1 MILAICEFFAFYL
14 TFQILYARYG
24 SSLRTIP
31 GPFFASFSNV
41 LKVLAVYKDAMP
53 QWNIAVHRKYG
64 SVVRIGPKHVSFSS
78 PEALQIIHGSRQ
90 AYPKSDFYKP
100 TAANFEG
107 APLLNLFA
115 VQDVNY
121 HSSLKKTIGG
131 LYTKAAVLE
140 LESKIDLCM
149 KMFIDQMR
157 KQTHEINPT
166 NLDISLWVHL
176 FSFDCLGELNVSK
189 TFGFM
194 ETGKDFNG
202 MIEGSDRI
210 LAITGLY
217 AQAPLLQGI
226 RWIKGNLWAPKGLNP
241 VLKYTASA
249 LRERLEKPTETPD
262 ILNNFLRLREAQ
274 PDKISMRDITG
285 SIYINLMAGHDVL
298 AVTLRA
304 ILYYVARTPR
314 VETKLRTELGSLYSN
329 YALSDIIPYVELTKL
344 SYLGAVINES
354 LRIHGNLGLVNER
367 VTPAEG
373 AIIDGFK
380 IPGGTIVGINPWVIH
395 RNTDIYGEDV
405 DVFRP
410 ERWLDASETEI
421 ENMKRNLFS
430 FGAGPRM
437 CIGKNIAMVQ
447 IYKFITGFYRHFSA
461 KLTHPEQDWNVV
473 GNWVTKQTGMDMLVT
488 QLGRNVAT

>member
-1 MILAICEFFAFYL
+1 MILAICEFFALYL
-14 TFQILYARYG
+14 TFQLVFTRYG
-24 SSLRTIP
+24 SSLRAIP

-41 LKVLAVYKDAMP
+41 WKVLAVYKDAMP
-53 QWNIAVHRKYG
+53 QWNIAVHKKYG

-90 AYPKSDFYKP
+90 AYPK
-100 TAANFEG
+100 
-107 APLLNLFA
+107 
-115 VQDVNY
+115 DVNY
-121 HSSLKKTIGG
+121 HSSLKKVIGG
-131 LYTKAAVLE
+131 LYTKAAVGE
-140 LESKIDLCM
+140 LEPKIDLCM

-157 KQTHEINPT
+157 NQTHEINST

-226 RWIKGNLWAPKGLNP
+226 RWIKENLWAPKGLNP
-241 VLKYTASA
+241 VMKYTASA

-262 ILNNFLRLREAQ
+262 MLNNFLRLREAQ

-285 SIYINLMAGHDVL
+285 SIYINLYDDFSMAGHDVL

-314 VETKLRTELGSLYSN
+314 VETKLRTELASLESS
-329 YALSDIIPYVELTKL
+329 YAPSDIIPYAELTKL
-344 SYLGAVINES
+344 PYLGAVINES

-395 RNTDIYGEDV
+395 RNTEIYGEDA

-410 ERWLDASETEI
+410 ERWLDAPEAEI

-430 FGAGPRM
+430 FGAGPR
-437 CIGKNIAMVQ
+437 
-447 IYKFITGFYRHFSA
+447 ITVCKVCSTASEKDWDA
-461 KLTHPEQDWNVV
+461 KEFVYEPR
-473 GNWVTKQTGMDMLVT
+473 M
-488 QLGRNVAT
+488 A